1 MAVATQ
7 TPNVDAP
14 APRGLFTR
22 GANLVVS
29 YVRMHPGPFVI
40 SVIGS
45 LVFAVASILLTEALA
60 RSTDEVLRPAFEGGG
75 VEAKRVW
82 LSVAALMFFATGRAL
97 GIMVRRYFSGVA
109 GERVMQSLRTR
120 VAERYRE
127 LQLQYHRETPTGE
140 LLAHM

>member
-1 MAVATQ
+1 MATQ

-29 YVRMHPGPFVI
+29 YVRMHPGPFAI
-40 SVIGS
+40 SVAGS

-82 LSVAALMFFATGRAL
+82 LSVAALMFFARSPPRTSCAIVL
-97 GIMVRRYFSGVA
+97 M
-109 GERVMQSLRTR
+109 LRLPPPCR
-120 VAERYRE
+120 
-127 LQLQYHRETPTGE
+127 
-140 LLAHM
+140 LA